1 MVAEGTVTMTSL
13 IQTGSMANT
22 LNIALE
28 QSAVV
33 LSTRQLISAHFLMV
47 IINLQ

>member
-13 IQTGSMANT
+13 IQTGSMAT
-22 LNIALE
+22 ALNIALE
-28 QSAVV
+28 QSAAA
-33 LSTRQLISAHFLMV
+33 LRTQQLISAHFLMV